1 MTDPTPLRADL
12 VVDPLV
18 TREQERPL
26 TDALTALGFATS
38 VRELPPRRTTE
49 PLTWLIL
56 IALPLQA
63 FLGMLG
69 QKTAESAYRRL
80 QEAVRGLHLRSSGTA
95 AALEPPEPPRPVVLE
110 DPASGLRIVLEHDLP
125 EEGYRQLLALD
136 LTRYRLGPLH
146 YDRAQGRWRSVLDEA
161 DPR

>member
-1 MTDPTPLRADL
+1 MRW
-12 VVDPLV
+12 
-18 TREQERPL
+18 RP
-26 TDALTALGFATS
+26 DALTALGFAPS

-80 QEAVRGLHLRSSGTA
+80 QEAVRGLHLRFSGTA

-110 DPASGLRIVLEHDLP
+110 APASGCASSWSTTCLKRDTGSSWLWTTCDS
-125 EEGYRQLLALD
+125 GS
-136 LTRYRLGPLH
+136 
-146 YDRAQGRWRSVLDEA
+146 RATG
-161 DPR
+161 